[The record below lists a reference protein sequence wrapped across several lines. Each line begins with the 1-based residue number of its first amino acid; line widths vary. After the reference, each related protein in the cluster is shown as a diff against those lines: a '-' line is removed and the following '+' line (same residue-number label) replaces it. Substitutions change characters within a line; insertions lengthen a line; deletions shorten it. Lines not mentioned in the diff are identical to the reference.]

1 MSDLSLNEVESLALK
16 VARGSGYCWGLAED
30 VARATRAMARRG
42 LPWAEALA
50 RLARDEEA
58 WRAASP
64 EDWRRRDDA
73 DATPLCPVRLA
84 ARLIDDPSLLD
95 EGPLQIAGVGLP
107 VWISAVL
114 AAYDLGDQFVVD
126 WPGGDVSTR
135 VADVTIS
142 PRPTSRPPEAL
153 RHRAFADDGILA
165 ELGVVAAR
173 VYVPSSEGSRVR
185 GAGGGS
191 VDDE

>member
-1 MSDLSLNEVESLALK
+1 VSDLSLNEVESLALK
-16 VARGSGYCWGLAED
+16 VARGAGYSWGLAED

-50 RLARDEEA
+50 GLARDGGT
-58 WRAASP
+58 WRAAP
-64 EDWRRRDDA
+64 HENWRRGSETA
-73 DATPLCPVRLA
+73 PLCPVRLA

-95 EGPLQIAGVGLP
+95 EGPLQIENVGLP
-107 VWISAVL
+107 VWISAVF
-114 AAYDLGDQFVVD
+114 AASDLGDEFDVD
-126 WPGGDVSTR
+126 WSGGDASTR

-142 PRPTSRPPEAL
+142 RRPTSRASEPL
-153 RHRAFADDGILA
+153 RRRAFADDRILA

-173 VYVPSSEGSRVR
+173 VYVPASEGSRVR
-185 GAGGGS
+185 GAGGGR

>member
-1 MSDLSLNEVESLALK
+1 VSDLSLNEVESLALK
-16 VARGSGYCWGLAED
+16 VARGAGYSWGLAED

-42 LPWAEALA
+42 LPWAVALA
-50 RLARDEEA
+50 GLARDA
-58 WRAASP
+58 GTWRAASL

-73 DATPLCPVRLA
+73 NATPLCPVRLA
-84 ARLIDDPSLLD
+84 ARLIDDPSLLA
-95 EGPLQIAGVGLP
+95 EGPLRIANVGFP

-114 AAYDLGDQFVVD
+114 AASDLGDKFDVD
-126 WPGGDVSTR
+126 WSGGDGSTR
-135 VADVTIS
+135 AADVTIS
-142 PRPTSRPPEAL
+142 PRPTSRTPEPL
-153 RHRAFADDGILA
+153 RRRAVAESRILA

-173 VYVPSSEGSRVR
+173 VYVPASEGSRVR

>member
-16 VARGSGYCWGLAED
+16 VARGAGYSWGLAED

-50 RLARDEEA
+50 GLARDGGT
-58 WRAASP
+58 WRAAP
-64 EDWRRRDDA
+64 HENWRRGSETA
-73 DATPLCPVRLA
+73 PLCPVRLA

-95 EGPLQIAGVGLP
+95 EGPLQIENVGLP
-107 VWISAVL
+107 VWISAVF
-114 AAYDLGDQFVVD
+114 AASDLGDEFDVD
-126 WPGGDVSTR
+126 WSGGDASTR

-142 PRPTSRPPEAL
+142 RRPTSRASEPL
-153 RHRAFADDGILA
+153 RRRAFADDRILA

-173 VYVPSSEGSRVR
+173 VYVPASEGSRVR
-185 GAGGGS
+185 GAGGGR